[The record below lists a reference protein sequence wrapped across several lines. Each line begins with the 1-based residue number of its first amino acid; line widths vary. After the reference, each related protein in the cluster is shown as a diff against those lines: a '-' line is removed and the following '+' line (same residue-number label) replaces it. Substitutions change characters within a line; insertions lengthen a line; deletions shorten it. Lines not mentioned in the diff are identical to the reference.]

1 MKTYGQ
7 CVLTGVCLVAAYVL
21 LIRGLG
27 MMNQP
32 SDRSLYSGLAVVLG
46 LLMAIPRALQ
56 AIWRRR
62 T

>member
-1 MKTYGQ
+1 MAIYGR
-7 CVLTGVCLVAAYVL
+7 CVLTGGCSVAAYAL
-21 LIRGLG
+21 LLG
-27 MMNQP
+27 AFHLLNAP

-46 LLMAIPRALQ
+46 LLAAVPPALQ